1 MKAMEDL
8 KELLEQELKK
18 IAKKGD
24 ITPTELDSVYKA
36 VDVIKD
42 IATIKAMEESGSEES
57 KDQYMKRGGYSQNS
71 MNSMGGASMEGMSNH
86 YPMMMRYRYPYMD
99 GPIWNQSNDGMSH
112 NMLNRGSYE
121 GGSNAGGSYDGSYGR
136 GSYEGSYRGSYEGG
150 SNDGG
155 SYTSYDGASN
165 AGRRGRDG
173 DGDGQYS
180 ERRGRD
186 RMGRFTSRD
195 GGSYESSNGAAY
207 RGYSRHTAKERMIGK
222 LESMLEDA
230 QSEREKMAIRQ
241 CMEELEG

>member
-8 KELLEQELKK
+8 KELLEEELKK

-24 ITPTELDSVYKA
+24 ITPTELESVYKA

-42 IATIKAMEESGSEES
+42 LETIKAMEGSSDEDT
-57 KDQYMKRGGYSQNS
+57 KQQYMRYKDYSQDGRNS
-71 MNSMGGASMEGMSNH
+71 GR
-86 YPMMMRYRYPYMD
+86 MMWYPYMD
-99 GPIWNQSNDGMSH
+99 GPIWNRSMEDNQS
-112 NMLNRGSYE
+112 NRGSYRGSYNQN
-121 GGSNAGGSYDGSYGR
+121 GGSYNQGSYDGSYR
-136 GSYEGSYRGSYEGG
+136 GSYEEGG

-155 SYTSYDGASN
+155 SYNAYDGASN
-165 AGRRGRDG
+165 ARRGRDG

-195 GGSYESSNGAAY
+195 GGSYESSNGSYAY
-207 RGYSRHTAKERMIGK
+207 RGYSRHTAKERMMGK

-230 QSEREKMAIRQ
+230 QTEKERMAIRQ
-241 CMEELEG
+241 CLEELEG